1 MIGGERMPLTRR
13 DLLEKS
19 LTLGAGIGAS
29 LLDLGGAL
37 NCSAAPANALAFTHV
52 TVIDATGGP
61 ALEDRTVIVEGDR
74 IRRIGKSSE
83 IAVPKSARV
92 VDARGKYLIPGLWDM
107 HVHARGTPALLAD
120 NEAWLS
126 LYIANG
132 ITGVREMGGDYA
144 QTVFRWRTETAK
156 GSRIGPRILS
166 SGPKVEGPDPKLA
179 GSFAV
184 KDA

>member
-1 MIGGERMPLTRR
+1 MPLTRR
-13 DLLEKS
+13 VLLEKS
-19 LTLGAGIGAS
+19 VALGVGTVAS

-37 NCSAAPANALAFTHV
+37 KCFAAPDDTLAFTHV

-61 ALEDRTVIVEGDR
+61 ALDDRTVIVEGDR
-74 IRRIGKSSE
+74 IRKIGKSPE

-92 VDARGKYLIPGLWDM
+92 VDASGKYLIPGLWDM

-144 QTVFRWRTETAK
+144 ETVFQWRTETAK
-156 GSRIGPRILS
+156 GARIGPRILS
-166 SGPKVEGPDPKLA
+166 SGPRSRDRIQSSPDRLP
-179 GSFAV
+179 
-184 KDA
+184 